1 MSEPTNEI
9 PEHVISQLPKPSGIK
24 PPSSLFSIPKVSRIC
39 SNHDKKPDLP
49 VAATPKKSEYKLIIF
64 KVAQWTPFKDIIEH
78 VISNLK

>member
-1 MSEPTNEI
+1 MSDSTNEI

-49 VAATPKKSEYKLIIF
+49 VAATPKKSEYKFKIF
-64 KVAQWTPFKDIIEH
+64 
-78 VISNLK
+78 